1 MPEGGEDRKGEV
13 TGALQAWR
21 AGREDA
27 EERLVGLVYD
37 ELHRIADRFLRG
49 ERTGHTLQPTALVH
63 EAYLELIDQ
72 KRVDWQSRSHFFA
85 IAARVMRRILV
96 DYARGH
102 LRQKRGGGRER
113 VPLDQV
119 SGFGVAR
126 LPELVALDDA
136 LGALAK
142 TDPRKAAVVEL
153 RYFGGFSVE
162 ETAEILGISVP
173 TVGRYWRVARAWLY
187 REVYGK

>member
-1 MPEGGEDRKGEV
+1 
-13 TGALQAWR
+13 
-21 AGREDA
+21 
-27 EERLVGLVYD
+27 
-37 ELHRIADRFLRG
+37 
-49 ERTGHTLQPTALVH
+49 
-63 EAYLELIDQ
+63 
-72 KRVDWQSRSHFFA
+72 
-85 IAARVMRRILV
+85 MRRILV

-113 VPLDQV
+113 VPLEQV
-119 SGFGVAR
+119 SGFGVER

-136 LGALAK
+136 LAALAK

-173 TVGRYWRVARAWLY
+173 TVGRHWRVARAWLY
-187 REVYGK
+187 REVYGE